1 LIWFSGDSIKELKR
15 VSTKCSL
22 AHINRDTNYHYT
34 ISFSQK
40 MIYVIDTQ
48 SKKNVSMST
57 LDSKQYKEGQRQ
69 GWDSVANGWQKWWKI
84 TEIAAE
90 KVSWRLI
97 EHAKIKRGSRVLDIA
112 TGIGEPAI
120 TAAKQVGDSGHV
132 LATDISSQML
142 SIAKQRAISL
152 GLEWVIEFKV
162 GDAEAIDLPAST
174 FDAALCR
181 FGLMFLPDL
190 RTGLSNI
197 YRSLVDGGRLAAA
210 VWASPDRVPFIA
222 LALNRAM
229 KETKGPPLPPAGA
242 PGPFS
247 LSNENMLRNSL
258 IESGF
263 KDVIIERMDV
273 TFNFDSAE
281 VYTSFV
287 YETAAPV
294 QAMLANQQQQRR
306 EEILKAISES
316 AREYAE
322 NDTPNIRMSNEA
334 ICVVGRK

>member
-1 LIWFSGDSIKELKR
+1 M
-15 VSTKCSL
+15 
-22 AHINRDTNYHYT
+22 DTNYHYT

-57 LDSKQYKEGQRQ
+57 LDSKEYKKGQRQ

-84 TEIAAE
+84 TETAAE
-90 KVSWRLI
+90 KVSRRLI
-97 EHAKIKRGSRVLDIA
+97 ELAEIKQGSRVLDIA
-112 TGIGEPAI
+112 AGIGEPAL
-120 TAAKQVGDSGHV
+120 TTAKQVGDSGHV

-152 GLEWVIEFKV
+152 GLERVIEFKV

-197 YRSLVDGGRLAAA
+197 YRSLVDGGHLAAA

-222 LALNRAM
+222 LALNIAM
-229 KETKGPPLPPAGA
+229 KETKGQLLPPAGA

-258 IESGF
+258 TESGF
-263 KDVIIERMDV
+263 KEVIIERMDV

-294 QAMLANQQQQRR
+294 QAMLANQQQERR

-322 NDTPNIRMSNEA
+322 NDTPNIWMSNEA